1 MSIDETVIKKKKNL
15 TLEKKIIHVF
25 KKHVLD
31 QCGDHSYKNEEMMKI
46 WFFPSGNLKSYKRN
60 SM

>member
-1 MSIDETVIKKKKNL
+1 MSIDETVIKKKKSYFR
-15 TLEKKIIHVF
+15 KKIIHVF

-31 QCGDHSYKNEEMMKI
+31 QCADHRYKNEEMMKI
-46 WFFPSGNLKSYKRN
+46 WFFPSRNLKSDKRN